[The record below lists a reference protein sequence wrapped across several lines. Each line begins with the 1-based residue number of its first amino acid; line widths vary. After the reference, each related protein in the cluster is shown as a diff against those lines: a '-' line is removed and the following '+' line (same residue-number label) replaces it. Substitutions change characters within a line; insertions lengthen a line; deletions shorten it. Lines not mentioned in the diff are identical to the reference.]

1 MLKSVLH
8 SSKLNSNGACIAK
21 IDGNKFTISN
31 EILTKQQH
39 LPWKTVGLSGWCLA
53 SDKSKMSKSKG
64 NVVEPISLVKKHSA
78 DAVRFWCS
86 NTPLGTDSAYSEGRL
101 DLGKKFTTKLWN
113 CLKFAMQNP
122 KPENLSISNIA
133 NEVDLWILGE
143 LKNTV
148 TEYKF
153 HMEQM
158 DYFHARKA
166 LDVFFWNSFC
176 DNYLEFIK
184 IRYHGA
190 KAFIY
195 KEVKLTQVENDE
207 ITKQQNY
214 AINTVYA
221 IMNGIT
227 TLYSPFCPFICE
239 EVNSMLFQN
248 INSINKINSLSIIEE
263 ILKPFFIQRS
273 MEWLSV
279 VNEFRKYKT
288 DGNLEEFH
296 IKYQN
301 HTQNIPNDILYYIG
315 VK

>member
-1 MLKSVLH
+1 
-8 SSKLNSNGACIAK
+8 
-21 IDGNKFTISN
+21 
-31 EILTKQQH
+31 
-39 LPWKTVGLSGWCLA
+39 
-53 SDKSKMSKSKG
+53 MSKSKG